1 MRAAR
6 CTGAGAR
13 NEPQPSHGQ
22 HVNYDER
29 GRWPRREKKVTAVVI
44 HLPTPRPYT
53 KAYPLH
59 DPLPNLSLVTPSL
72 RAAIAARLAVVVAIT
87 TALRPAAL
95 PFLLLL

>member
-22 HVNYDER
+22 HVNYDEI
-29 GRWPRREKKVTAVVI
+29 GRWPQREKKVTAVVT
-44 HLPTPRPYT
+44 HLPPPRPYT
-53 KAYPLH
+53 KAY
-59 DPLPNLSLVTPSL
+59 PLPNLSLVTPSL

>member
-22 HVNYDER
+22 INVNYDEWPLS
-29 GRWPRREKKVTAVVI
+29 WPRREKSYRGRYTSP
-44 HLPTPRPYT
+44 LPLRPYT
-53 KAYPLH
+53 KAAYPF
-59 DPLPNLSLVTPSL
+59 PNLSLVTPSL

-95 PFLLLL
+95 PFLQLL

>member
-29 GRWPRREKKVTAVVI
+29 GRWPQREKKVTAVVI
-44 HLPTPRPYT
+44 HLPPPRPYT
-53 KAYPLH
+53 KAY
-59 DPLPNLSLVTPSL
+59 PLPNLSLVTPSL
-72 RAAIAARLAVVVAIT
+72 RAAIAARLAVVVDIT

>member
-29 GRWPRREKKVTAVVI
+29 GRWPQREKKVTAVVI
-44 HLPTPRPYT
+44 HLPPPRPYT
-53 KAYPLH
+53 KAY
-59 DPLPNLSLVTPSL
+59 PLPNLSLVTPSL